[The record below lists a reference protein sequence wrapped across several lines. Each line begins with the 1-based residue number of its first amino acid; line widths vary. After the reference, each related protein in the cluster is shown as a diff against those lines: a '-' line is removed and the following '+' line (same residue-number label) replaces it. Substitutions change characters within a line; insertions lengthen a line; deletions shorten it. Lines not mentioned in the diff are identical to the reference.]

1 MFSSIHLL
9 TAVKF
14 LTATRAT
21 YVSVRRV
28 SHPNIKF
35 YLNTKPRVTKEIQRV
50 PAVRK
55 KNAFWEGGKA
65 EEKTVLKTGNRGR
78 TGKSVTSE
86 T

>member
-1 MFSSIHLL
+1 MNAQTGMFSSIHPL

-21 YVSVRRV
+21 YVSMRRV
-28 SHPNIKF
+28 SYPNIKI

-50 PAVRK
+50 AAVRK

-65 EEKTVLKTGNRGR
+65 EEKTIVKKKKKKKR
-78 TGKSVTSE
+78 
-86 T
+86 